1 MKLPINPVSAQQSK
15 AFDAFIVM
23 WQKKLN
29 LNDWRIVRSRR
40 KTTNM
45 SDIKPLV
52 AHRLATYTLGA
63 DFGGT
68 VVDDHSLEN
77 VAVHEL
83 LHVLLADLT
92 EIAATPGYTQD
103 QLMAAEHRVINT
115 LLTLLV
121 PNP

>member
-1 MKLPINPVSAQQSK
+1 MKVPPNPVSAQQSQD
-15 AFDAFIVM
+15 FDAFIAK

-29 LNDWRIVRSRR
+29 LCDWRIVRSKR
-40 KTTNM
+40 KTSNM

-68 VVDDHSLEN
+68 SVNDHSLEQT
-77 VAVHEL
+77 AVHEL

-92 EIAATPGYTQD
+92 EVAATPGYTND

-121 PNP
+121 PAK